1 MIENISFPNIIPVI
15 TYYVGRNKEDNFHI
29 IDLASPNDIWIHA
42 YQISSAHVIISLP
55 PNDENEISFSKKQ
68 MRSMIKKGADLC
80 KQYTNKIRDKKKV
93 EFIYTKVKNVV
104 KTEKIGEVKISNE
117 KKIIF

>member
-1 MIENISFPNIIPVI
+1 
-15 TYYVGRNKEDNFHI
+15 
-29 IDLASPNDIWIHA
+29 
-42 YQISSAHVIISLP
+42 
-55 PNDENEISFSKKQ
+55 
-68 MRSMIKKGADLC
+68 MIKKGADLC